1 MLTGNTIRANTAV
14 EVNSEGTNT
23 FGPEF
28 LGMGG
33 KGMASG
39 TRRVRIGDDN
49 DASSSVA
56 ETDETAKS
64 TTNPG
69 SGHASRP
76 QAHRAQT
83 RAVSRQ
89 ASLDSQ
95 SPDPP
100 EDETRGSTPTILPR
114 ETSAHHSIRDIE

>member
-1 MLTGNTIRANTAV
+1 
-14 EVNSEGTNT
+14 
-23 FGPEF
+23 
-28 LGMGG
+28 MGG

-39 TRRVRIGDDN
+39 TRTVRIGDDN

-64 TTNPG
+64 TTNSR
-69 SGHASRP
+69 SGNASGP

-89 ASLDSQ
+89 VSLDSQ
-95 SPDPP
+95 SPDPLD
-100 EDETRGSTPTILPR
+100 DETR
-114 ETSAHHSIRDIE
+114 